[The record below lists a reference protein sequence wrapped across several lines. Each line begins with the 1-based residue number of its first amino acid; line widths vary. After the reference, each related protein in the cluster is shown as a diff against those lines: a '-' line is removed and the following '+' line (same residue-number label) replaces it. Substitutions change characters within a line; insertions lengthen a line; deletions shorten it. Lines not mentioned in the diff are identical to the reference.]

1 MNKNPGQFYIKSD
14 DDEGLRLD
22 MIDPP
27 DDKITFIANTP
38 VEFGKNLFWDLIP
51 FEWLKTYETKPQI
64 IVTVDG

>member
-1 MNKNPGQFYIKSD
+1 MD
-14 DDEGLRLD
+14 
-22 MIDPP
+22 DPP

-38 VEFGKNLFWDLIP
+38 VPFGKNLFWDLIP